1 MRLFLIFTAVPLLE
15 LALLIKVGSVIG
27 AFNTITIVVLTGA
40 LGAWMARSQGLRV
53 LQRIAES
60 VRQGEPP
67 GQGLLDG
74 AFILIGGAFLLTPG
88 LITDALGF
96 LCLLPPTRNILR
108 TWALRKIRDRIDRGT
123 ITVHTR

>member
-1 MRLFLIFTAVPLLE
+1 MRLFLLFTAVPLLE

-40 LGAWMARSQGLRV
+40 LGAWMARRQGLRV
-53 LQRIAES
+53 LQRITES
-60 VRQGEPP
+60 MRQGEPP
-67 GQGLLDG
+67 GKGLLDG

-96 LCLLPPTRNILR
+96 LCLLPPTRNIMR
-108 TWALRKIRDRIDRGT
+108 AWALRKIQDRIDRGT
-123 ITVHTR
+123 ITLHSN